1 MAINFLFFVEHLPA
15 LQLRV
20 KLDQEPE
27 MQLFPQL
34 SPSVTCSLAKGK
46 EEEPNH
52 PHGSSESKGP

>member
-1 MAINFLFFVEHLPA
+1 MAINFLFFMEHLPA

-34 SPSVTCSLAKGK
+34 SPSVTSSLAKGK
-46 EEEPNH
+46 GRGTKP
-52 PHGSSESKGP
+52 PSWVL